1 MASLCQGVLGSEV
14 TDRAV
19 ADMDASAKIIDEAI
33 AAKRTLPGALLPVL
47 HAIQDAL
54 GWVPPDAVPR
64 VAHALN
70 VSQAEVHGVITF
82 YHDFRSSP
90 PGRHVLKLCRA
101 EACQAM
107 GSDALAA
114 RLTQRLGIAWRETS
128 RDGALTIEPVYC
140 LGNCAL
146 SPALVIDGKLR
157 GRITPD
163 ALDAIIDAC
172 KRDPAVHP

>member
-1 MASLCQGVLGSEV
+1 MH
-14 TDRAV
+14 T
-19 ADMDASAKIIDEAI
+19 DASDPIIDAAI
-33 AAKRTLPGALLPVL
+33 AEHRELPGALLPVL

-54 GWVPPDAVPR
+54 GFVPPDAVPR
-64 VAHALN
+64 IAQALN
-70 VSQAEVHGVITF
+70 LSQAEVHGVISF

-107 GSDALAA
+107 GAEALATH
-114 RLTQRLGIAWRETS
+114 LTRRLGVAWRETS

-146 SPALVIDGKLR
+146 SPAAMLDGKLR
-157 GRITPD
+157 GRVTAD
-163 ALDAIIDAC
+163 ALDQVIDAC
-172 KRDPAVHP
+172 RRDAEGGS

>member
-1 MASLCQGVLGSEV
+1 
-14 TDRAV
+14 
-19 ADMDASAKIIDEAI
+19 MDSSAKIIDDVI
-33 AAKRTLPGALLPVL
+33 AEKRTLPGALLPVL

-54 GWVPPDAVPR
+54 GFIPPDAVPR
-64 VAHALN
+64 VAHGLN
-70 VSQAEVHGVITF
+70 LSQAEVHGVITF

-114 RLTQRLGIAWRETS
+114 HLTKRLGIALKETTP
-128 RDGALTIEPVYC
+128 DGALTIEPVYC

-146 SPALVIDGKLR
+146 SPALMLDGKLR
-157 GRITPD
+157 GRITPEV
-163 ALDAIIDAC
+163 LDGVVDAC
-172 KRDPAVHP
+172 RRDAEPGRDAEGRS